1 MNINLNEEQKKNIE
15 NKFLEFQ
22 RIWTLEKVKS
32 MSLEE
37 YTSIKKDNPDR
48 NDFTFWLENKLD
60 DIGSIWGG
68 SSFKFGI
75 YKRNFNDD
83 KEKLKGK
90 IYNDNYAWLSKYGN
104 NQDEAFDKIKQTI
117 VDIIHASKNNDFETI
132 ENIDFGDAT
141 KWKIAFHYQNVNNI
155 KIVDIF
161 SKNVLDLISL
171 NKFKEKLKIYQIYE
185 KLLENKNLSLIKMI
199 ENIAIPLWVEYG
211 INIKKMKKLF
221 CEYLSKR
228 NIDTS
233 SIKKYVSAVENIS
246 NEFLKDNLYSCNLYN
261 FDQNI
266 EKLNKNN
273 KFVLKN
279 NNGNKMYSVALKH
292 YRTFL
297 YNFER
302 QFLNNEIMD
311 KELNMKNSPLNQI
324 LYGPPGTGKTYHTI
338 DKALEILG
346 ENLGDRDDKKAKF
359 DEYVKNG
366 QIVFTTFHQSYGYEE
381 FVEGIKPIID
391 NDENSQEVKYD
402 IKDGI
407 FKKLCKKALDKK
419 RKIINN
425 EDISIDKNSKVWKI
439 SLGAN
444 ASLRDECFEK
454 NKICIGWNDIPKNKD
469 ERFLNLGS
477 NDKNSIISF
486 VEYMQIGD
494 LVCVFNTSKTIKG
507 VGVIVSDVKYSDG
520 EYQTYREVKWISKD
534 NEINILD
541 LNNDKILVQKT
552 VYELYRISSNDLL
565 AKINLNNPKDNT
577 NNLEIAEDNATKNFI
592 IIIDEINRGNVSK
605 IFGELITLI
614 EPNKRI
620 GESEGLKV
628 TLPYSGEKFGVP
640 KNVYIIGTMNTADRS
655 ITSLDTALRR
665 RFEFIEMM
673 PKPNLLYN
681 IFVCKNV
688 ENPNKDEDYLGDD
701 RKTEGDAEILQK
713 ILISINKRIEF
724 LLDREKT
731 IGHAFFISE
740 AVKFDKNNWIKPDE
754 YEKDWYVLSISKLK
768 SIFQNKIIP
777 LLQEYFYNDY
787 ALINVVLNENGMI
800 FEDKK
805 DDKYLQKIKN
815 LYNVDSERNI
825 YTIAPFN
832 NGIWDKIEIYQA
844 IYDDKITNKT
854 KNENE

>member
-32 MSLEE
+32 MTLEE

-48 NDFTFWLENKLD
+48 NDFTFWIENILD

-75 YKRNFNDD
+75 YKRNSNDD
-83 KEKLKGK
+83 KENLKGK
-90 IYNDNYAWLSKYGN
+90 TYNDNYAWLSKYGN
-104 NQDEAFDKIKQTI
+104 NQDEAFNKIKQ
-117 VDIIHASKNNDFETI
+117 IIINIIQASKNNDLESI
-132 ENIDFGDAT
+132 EKIDFGDAT
-141 KWKIAFHYQNVNNI
+141 KWKIAFHYQNVENI
-155 KIVDIF
+155 KIVNIF

-171 NKFKEKLKIYQIYE
+171 NEFKEKLKIYQIYE

-233 SIKKYVSAVENIS
+233 SIKKYASAVENIS

-279 NNGNKMYSVALKH
+279 NNGNKMYSIALKH

-297 YNFER
+297 YDFER
-302 QFLNNEIMD
+302 QFLNNETMD
-311 KELNMKNSPLNQI
+311 KELNMKNPPLNQI

-338 DKALEILG
+338 DKVLEILG
-346 ENLGDRDDKKAKF
+346 ENLASRHEKKAKF

-391 NDENSQEVKYD
+391 NDENSQELKYEIKNGVFKELCDKSLKNYISSIQNENETDLDKLIFEFANYINQNYLDKGNEFPLENKVNVKKILLNSKDEYRSFLLGGSIKSPQRLTIDVIKRDYLDFINGRILSFKDIKPKYD
-402 IKDGI
+402 SQSDYHGNATYY
-407 FKKLCKKALDKK
+407 FMFYKKLKEFEGLQNEKF
-419 RKIINN
+419 KI
-425 EDISIDKNSKVWKI
+425 K
-439 SLGAN
+439 
-444 ASLRDECFEK
+444 
-454 NKICIGWNDIPKNKD
+454 
-469 ERFLNLGS
+469 
-477 NDKNSIISF
+477 
-486 VEYMQIGD
+486 
-494 LVCVFNTSKTIKG
+494 
-507 VGVIVSDVKYSDG
+507 
-520 EYQTYREVKWISKD
+520 KD
-534 NEINILD
+534 NL
-541 LNNDKILVQKT
+541 KP
-552 VYELYRISSNDLL
+552 Y
-565 AKINLNNPKDNT
+565 
-577 NNLEIAEDNATKNFI
+577 I

-614 EPNKRI
+614 EPSKRI

-640 KNVYIIGTMNTADRS
+640 KNVYIVGTMNTADRS

-665 RFEFIEMM
+665 RFEFVEMM
-673 PKPNLLYN
+673 P
-681 IFVCKNV
+681 
-688 ENPNKDEDYLGDD
+688 
-701 RKTEGDAEILQK
+701 DAEELEK
-713 ILISINKRIEF
+713 SKYKDVNLKKLLEAINTRIEY

-731 IGHAFFISE
+731 IGHAFFIGVE
-740 AVKFDKNNWIKPDE
+740 NLNNLKN
-754 YEKDWYVLSISKLK
+754 V
-768 SIFQNKIIP
+768 FQNKIIP

-787 ALINVVLNENGMI
+787 ALIKVVLNDNGMI

-805 DDKYLQKIKN
+805 DDIYLQKIKN

-825 YTIAPFN
+825 YTIAPFDDE
-832 NGIWDKIEIYQA
+832 IWDDIKTYQA